1 MSSNTPH
8 PSSHG
13 FSLIELL
20 VVIGIL
26 AVIAAFVGP
35 NLIGKADDANVKA
48 AKIQLEQL
56 SAAIDMFRLDV
67 GKYPQ
72 NLSALIENTSDSDR
86 WNGPYLKKKHIPKD
100 PWGSNF
106 IYQFPGEHGPYDMIS
121 YGADGQVGGEKH
133 NADIGSW
140 E

>member
-1 MSSNTPH
+1 MNRYTSHTP
-8 PSSHG
+8 PHG
-13 FSLIELL
+13 FTLIELL

-72 NLSALIENTSDSDR
+72 NLSALLENNSDSER
-86 WNGPYLKKKHIPKD
+86 WNGPYLKKKSIPKD
-100 PWGSNF
+100 PWGNNF
-106 IYQFPGEHGPYDMIS
+106 NYMFPGEHGPYDLLS
-121 YGADGQVGGEKH
+121 YGADGQEGGEKH
-133 NADIGSW
+133 NADIDIW
-140 E
+140 D

>member
-1 MSSNTPH
+1 MSKNTPH
-8 PSSHG
+8 PSHG

-56 SAAIDMFRLDV
+56 SAAIDMFRLDM

-72 NLSALIENTSDSDR
+72 NLSALVENTDDSDR
-86 WNGPYLKKKHIPKD
+86 WSGPYLKKKSIPKD
-100 PWGSNF
+100 PWGNNF
-106 IYQFPGEHGPYDMIS
+106 NYQFPGEHGSYDIIS
-121 YGADGQVGGEKH
+121 HGADGKEGGEKH